1 MKGLK
6 DRILGDVAEDLSAIE
21 DALVENLNPY
31 LPFVSHVAKYIM
43 FSGGKR
49 IRPLLMVLSARLCGY
64 QGDYDKTLSVVF
76 EYLHAATL
84 LHDDVVDGAEVRR
97 GNPVAHSIWG
107 APGTVLAG
115 DFLLARSIAIAAQ
128 TDQIAILDVLAHTTA
143 EMSEGEIDQL
153 LRRQDLSTDEEQY
166 MEVIKRKT
174 AYLIRAA
181 CQTGALLANAPED
194 QVDALVH
201 YGYHLG
207 VAFQLVDDLLDYTA
221 DAQVLGKATGTD
233 LTEGKLTLP
242 VIYALQHSTVE
253 DRNRME
259 TIIRGGTFTQKEF
272 DSILQLVGRYGGI
285 AYTRRKAKE
294 HIDRAKRCLGIFDVS
309 KTRLLLEDLADYV
322 VVRNL

>member
-259 TIIRGGTFTQKEF
+259 TIIRGATFSQKEF

>member
-1 MKGLK
+1 MKDLK
-6 DRILGDVAEDLSAIE
+6 ARILNEVAQDLGAIE
-21 DALVENLNPY
+21 KALVENLNPH

-97 GNPVAHSIWG
+97 GNPVAHLIWG
-107 APGTVLAG
+107 TPGCVLAG
-115 DFLLARSIAIAAQ
+115 DFLLARSIAIAVQ
-128 TDQIAILDVLAHTTA
+128 THQIAILDILAQTTA
-143 EMSEGEIDQL
+143 EMSQGEIDQL
-153 LRRQDLSTDEEQY
+153 LHRQDLSTDEDQY

-181 CQTGALLANAPED
+181 CQTGALLARAPED

-221 DAQVLGKATGTD
+221 DAQVLGKGTGTD
-233 LTEGKLTLP
+233 LAEGKLTLP
-242 VIYALQHSTVE
+242 MIYALNRSTVE
-253 DRNRME
+253 DRQRME
-259 TIIRGGTFTQKEF
+259 TIIQQGTFTKDEL
-272 DSILQLVGRYGGI
+272 DSILALVAKYGGI
-285 AYTRRKAKE
+285 EYTRKRARE
-294 HIDRAKRCLGIFDVS
+294 HIDQAKTYLQIFDVS
-309 KTRLLLEDLADYV
+309 ETRRLLEDLADYV
-322 VVRNL
+322 VVRKM